1 MNRLTSSQL
10 LMFLLLQLPSLIWAQ
25 SYVDLV
31 KFSYQA
37 TPLNRFD
44 QGTGKTRV
52 SEFNGE
58 LMLPLKIGEKT
69 FFVNNLM
76 YEQTSVKLFESTE
89 YEGLR
94 SFTLRTGLMVNHS
107 EKLTGTYL
115 FVPRVSSDLNSSFG
129 DGLQLGGLILFKI
142 AQSPQSNFKLGLFAS
157 TEFFSAFVTPLLGYY
172 RLSDDNKWEIN
183 GLLPASFGVSRKLSS
198 RFDAGLSFNG
208 QIKGFRLKEVE
219 STGQPGY
226 LARTSN
232 DICASLRMQLAK
244 NMYLQLRTGITLG
257 RSYRVYDADDQL
269 KFAISFIKF
278 DNTRTQ
284 LNTDFADGWV
294 GQVVFFYRM
303 PTN

>member
-1 MNRLTSSQL
+1 MNRPTSSEL
-10 LMFLLLQLPSLIWAQ
+10 LMFLLLLWSPIIWAQ

-31 KFSYQA
+31 KFSYQT
-37 TPLNRFD
+37 TPLNTFD

-52 SEFNGE
+52 SEFSGE
-58 LMLPLKIGEKT
+58 LMLPLKVGEKT

-76 YEQTSVKLFESTE
+76 YEQASVKLFESTD

-115 FVPRVSSDLNSSFG
+115 FVPRVSSDLNSSFS
-129 DGLQLGGLILFKI
+129 DGLQLGGLVLFKI
-142 AQSPQSNFKLGLFAS
+142 AQSPRSNIKLGLFAS

-172 RLSDDNKWEIN
+172 RLSEDSKWEIN

-198 RFDAGLSFNG
+198 KFDAGLSFNG
-208 QIKGFRLKEVE
+208 QIKGFRLKEVQ
-219 STGQPGY
+219 STGEPGY

-232 DICASLRMQLAK
+232 DICASLKMQLIK
-244 NMYLQLRTGITLG
+244 NMYIQLRAGITLG
-257 RSYRVYDADDQL
+257 RSYRVYDADDRID
-269 KFAISFIKF
+269 FAISFIKF

-284 LNTDFADGWV
+284 LNTDFANGWI
-294 GQVVFFYRM
+294 GQVVLFYRM

>member
-1 MNRLTSSQL
+1 MNRPASSQL
-10 LMFLLLQLPSLIWAQ
+10 LMLLLLLLPSMIWAQ

-37 TPLNRFD
+37 TPLNTFD
-44 QGTGKTRV
+44 AGTGKTRV

-58 LMLPLKIGEKT
+58 LMLPLKVGERT
-69 FFVNNLM
+69 FFVNNLT
-76 YEQTSVKLFESTE
+76 YEQTSVKIFESTD

-94 SFTLRTGLMVNHS
+94 SFTLRTGLMINHS

-129 DGLQLGGLILFKI
+129 DGLQLGGLVLFKI
-142 AQSPQSNFKLGLFAS
+142 AQSSQTNIKLGLFAS

-172 RLSDDNKWEIN
+172 RLSDDGKWEIN
-183 GLLPASFGVSRKLSS
+183 GLLPASFAVSRKLSS

-208 QIKGFRLKEVE
+208 QIKGFRLREVE

-232 DICASLRMQLAK
+232 DFCASLKMQLVK
-244 NMYLQLRTGITLG
+244 NMFLQLRVGRTLG
-257 RSYRVYDADDQL
+257 RSYRVYDAGDKL
-269 KFAISFIKF
+269 NFAISFIKF
-278 DNTRTQ
+278 DNTRAQ
-284 LNTDFADGWV
+284 LNTDFADGWI
-294 GQVVFFYRM
+294 GQVVLFYRM